1 MYADCQ
7 TVSTATSFVLLL
19 ETFTIMLP
27 QQESMTR
34 TSFQEDG
41 RNFRVAYYCAQQV
54 KLLTQCTKI
63 PNPYLGKNGQQRSN
77 SSATN
82 EPVKNVSKT
91 RFSQKIFITT
101 RHEIPSCI
109 LGYKL
114 CIFCV

>member
-41 RNFRVAYYCAQQV
+41 RNFRVAYYCAQ
-54 KLLTQCTKI
+54 
-63 PNPYLGKNGQQRSN
+63 
-77 SSATN
+77 
-82 EPVKNVSKT
+82 
-91 RFSQKIFITT
+91 
-101 RHEIPSCI
+101 
-109 LGYKL
+109 
-114 CIFCV
+114 